1 MVVASSFGFPC
12 IISLYKNAIVYLPS
26 PTIGHQSF
34 KGCLT
39 SPSCCVVVR
48 CNYFFLLAVQ
58 CAGSSLLCSGFLYA
72 ALCLVTQSCLTLRSP
87 MDCSPPGFSVHGD
100 SPGQNTGVGSHAL
113 LQGIFLTQGSNP
125 GLLHCRQILYQ
136 PSCEGSPRPSL
147 AWQTELLSSCG
158 AGASHCSGFSRHR
171 PWALSTQPSV
181 AEA

>member
-1 MVVASSFGFPC
+1 MLLSMVVASSFGFPC

-72 ALCLVTQSCLTLRSP
+72 AMCLVTQSCLTLRSP

-113 LQGIFLTQGSNP
+113 LQRIFPTQGSNP
-125 GLLHCRQILYQ
+125 GLLHCRQILYYLSHRRSLVLLKSTSGSLQDSEHSAQ
-136 PSCEGSPRPSL
+136 PARVL
-147 AWQTELLSSCG
+147 RLSEDCRR
-158 AGASHCSGFSRHR
+158 CSQ
-171 PWALSTQPSV
+171 A
-181 AEA
+181 

>member
-1 MVVASSFGFPC
+1 MLLSMVVASSFGFPC

-72 ALCLVTQSCLTLRSP
+72 ALCLVTQSCLTLCGP
-87 MDCSPPGFSVHGD
+87 MGCSLPGSSVHGILQARILEWVAMSSSRG
-100 SPGQNTGVGSHAL
+100 SPQLRDRTRLSSVSCIGRQ
-113 LQGIFLTQGSNP
+113 F
-125 GLLHCRQILYQ
+125 LHC
-136 PSCEGSPRPSL
+136 
-147 AWQTELLSSCG
+147 
-158 AGASHCSGFSRHR
+158 
-171 PWALSTQPSV
+171 
-181 AEA
+181 